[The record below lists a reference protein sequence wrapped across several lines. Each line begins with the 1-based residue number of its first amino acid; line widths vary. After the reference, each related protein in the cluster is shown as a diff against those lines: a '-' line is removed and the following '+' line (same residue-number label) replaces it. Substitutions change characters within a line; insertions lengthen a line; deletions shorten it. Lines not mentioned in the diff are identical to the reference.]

1 MPISVE
7 EFMKG
12 KVIDGS
18 SKIVVDFLTS
28 HRDLAFTQDE
38 IIKAV
43 NPHPTPE
50 SFIHFLAAMAP
61 LQHQGLV
68 ERRLISTDNDSLEL
82 LYYHA
87 T

>member
-1 MPISVE
+1 MPVSVE

-18 SKIVVDFLTS
+18 SKFVLDFSRS
-28 HRDLAFTQDE
+28 HRDQAFTQDE

-50 SFIHFLAAMAP
+50 SIIHFLAAMVP
-61 LQHQGLV
+61 L
-68 ERRLISTDNDSLEL
+68 
-82 LYYHA
+82 
-87 T
+87 